1 MSADWLNEYE
11 QPKEDET
18 EQQATEEVM
27 EEEVEQQE
35 WDVEEP
41 EETEEAGEA
50 YNDEEAEY
58 AEEAEYSE
66 EAAEETEELGYG
78 EEYEEVEEEDEEP
91 DEGKYVMDLL
101 DFLTEALS
109 TPVGGTGLLSKP
121 KIDVESCLE
130 IVDNIR
136 QNIPV
141 GISYGT
147 RANREKERILA
158 NAEKIATNQ
167 VNAAKERARKRKQEA
182 DAEAAEIIEK
192 AKADAQ
198 TIIDNANE
206 QYNEIVEKGKRRVAK
221 MVSVDSIT
229 QKALAEAQNILDDAK
244 AAAIE
249 QRNAAV
255 ADCNRLYNALY
266 HQTVNIAETLGQ
278 RLETMKDPRGGQQ

>member
-41 EETEEAGEA
+41 EETEEA
-50 YNDEEAEY
+50 
-58 AEEAEYSE
+58 
-66 EAAEETEELGYG
+66 GYG

-130 IVDNIR
+130 IVDKIR

-221 MVSVDSIT
+221 MVSADSIT

-266 HQTVNIAETLGQ
+266 HQTLNIAETLGQ